1 MGATYPTKLLLAM
14 PSGNLCAFEDCRE
27 SLIPKSSKSN
37 PALIG
42 VVAHIHG
49 EKPGTARYR
58 EDMTDDERNHPNN
71 LIYLCPTCHTKID
84 AQEKD
89 FTADYLFAVKKKH
102 ELWVHTQLDQA
113 MSKVAFVELERAAK
127 SIASGQ
133 HSNNSDFQVIPPEAK
148 ISKNGLTEE
157 SRSYIVMGLS
167 RSGEVTRFL
176 VRMAQFDDEYTTR
189 LKNGFSKK
197 YMELKQTSSG
207 DELFMAMLEFAQ
219 TGQPEF
225 KQQAAS
231 LAILRHLF
239 HLCEVFEK

>member
-27 SLIPKSSKSN
+27 PLTSNGIKSN
-37 PALIG
+37 PAVIG

-49 EKPGTARYR
+49 ENPGSARYR

-71 LIYLCPTCHTKID
+71 LLYLCPTCHTKID

-102 ELWVHTQLDQA
+102 ELWVYTQLDQA
-113 MSKVAFVELERAAK
+113 MSKVDFAELEIAAK
-127 SIASGQ
+127 SIASAK
-133 HSNNSDFQVIPPEAK
+133 HSNNSDFQVIPPEEK

-167 RSGEVTRFL
+167 RSDEVARFL
-176 VRMAQFDDEYTTR
+176 VSMAQLDDEYTTR

-219 TGQPEF
+219 AGQSNF
-225 KQQAAS
+225 QQKAAS
-231 LAILRHLF
+231 LAILSHLF